1 MTHREKLQ
9 AKLAAAVSTAV
20 LEAGEPSEVA
30 LKRVAKVLATLSE
43 DH

>member
-20 LEAGEPSEVA
+20 LEAGAPSEA
-30 LKRVAKVLATLSE
+30 SLKKVAKVLATLSE